1 MHTTAKLIKIVVAAV
16 IVVILVMLLLWK
28 CSADKPLLPD
38 RAPTDVDE
46 NAITT
51 NDDEAK
57 IDAPPDGGGTSFDY
71 AKEIVIDLTTG
82 TADLYF
88 KNPGKS
94 LYDAAIFLV
103 VDDTVVLQSDLLPPG
118 SLLTSLPL
126 PEDNFPLQQ
135 GGYDAELWVQSYD
148 ENGDALSV
156 NFRLEGF
163 TINVK

>member
-1 MHTTAKLIKIVVAAV
+1 MHTTVKLIKTVVAAA

-28 CSADKPLLPD
+28 CSADKTLLPD
-38 RAPTDVDE
+38 RAPTDIE
-46 NAITT
+46 ESAITT
-51 NDDEAK
+51 TDNETK
-57 IDAPPDGGGTSFDY
+57 MDAPPDGGGASFDY
-71 AKEIVIDLTTG
+71 AKEVTIDLTAG
-82 TADLYF
+82 TAELYF

-103 VDDTVVLQSDLLPPG
+103 VDDTVVLQSGLLPPG

-156 NFRLEGF
+156 NFRLQGF
-163 TINVK
+163 TIDVK